1 MSDSVVAKRAR
12 RNYKTSPVKLAEQI
26 DKLLNSELK
35 LKLTKSNVRVFLELL
50 DGLGSDRRV
59 LSQANMAKL
68 QSAGNNNKPCILM
81 VNIDSLVDILELA
94 KSNTFLGKGLGNQ
107 VRTGLKS
114 GLKISNSL
122 AKAGGYRNGIADAV
136 LSNTV
141 GKMVPGSEGFI
152 NSASRVADRGIRG
165 MGFMNNLKKGVK
177 VASKG
182 IRVANDI
189 SEGLG
194 YGSIGDIAMDKA
206 NEYIPEEYQGVT
218 NAVGKYAKK
227 RISGGA
233 IHNPYMP
240 KNIRGGSLDPNP
252 SYNAQFI
259 NDPIYT
265 GADDSYFERPRG
277 RGFRSY

>member
-1 MSDSVVAKRAR
+1 MSDSVEKRAR

-50 DGLGSDRRV
+50 DGLGANSQV
-59 LSQANMAKL
+59 LSSGNMAKL

-81 VNIDSLVDILELA
+81 VDINSLVDILELA
-94 KSNTFLGKGLGNQ
+94 KSNTFDGRGFGNQ
-107 VRTGLKS
+107 LRSGLKS

-122 AKAGGYRNGIADAV
+122 AKAGGYKNGIADAV

-165 MGFMNNLKKGVK
+165 MGFMNNLKKGVR
-177 VASKG
+177 VASKVG
-182 IRVANDI
+182 RVANNI
-189 SEGLG
+189 SEDMG
-194 YGSIGDIAMDKA
+194 YSLSDMAMDKA
-206 NEYIPEEYQGVT
+206 NEYIPEEYQPVT
-218 NAVGKYAKK
+218 NAIGKYAKK
-227 RISGGA
+227 RLSGGA
-233 IHNPYMP
+233 VHNPYMP
-240 KNIRGGSLDPNP
+240 QNIRGGSLDP
-252 SYNAQFI
+252 SYNGAEYI
-259 NDPIYT
+259 NNPIYT